1 MISEPVL
8 NELTDIL
15 GPQRCLHRKEDLIT
29 FSYDAHTDES
39 LPDAVL
45 FPGSTA
51 EVSKILQL
59 AGEHGLPVTARGA
72 GTSICGAPI
81 PLAHGLV
88 LSFTKM
94 DSILEVDTR
103 NRYAVVQPGVVNA
116 DLQKAL
122 APEGFFYPPDP
133 ASLSVSTIGGNVAQN
148 AGGPRCLKYG
158 VTSDYILG
166 LEAVL
171 ANGQVLR
178 CGSKNVKDVT
188 GYDLKSLF
196 CGSEGTLGIVTEI
209 TLRVVPLPEAHRTIL
224 AIFSDLENTAN
235 TVADIIGAGILPAA
249 MELMDRVVIN
259 AVEDSA
265 GIGLPREA
273 EGLLLIEVDG
283 IDEAVEKEM
292 ERIVSKA
299 RANGAVE
306 VQEARTQTDRNQL
319 WTARRSAYGVFA
331 RLAPNCIVED
341 ATVPVSNVPAMIRGM
356 REIFDRYQLQV
367 GILAHAGD
375 GNMHPL
381 ISTDLRNQEEFHRV
395 EQAIR
400 EVFEL
405 AIQLQGTLTGE
416 HGIGTAKLDF
426 LPLMQDKTMQAV
438 NAAIKKKLD
447 PKGILN
453 PGKFVS

>member
-1 MISEPVL
+1 MISDTIL
-8 NELTDIL
+8 NILTSIL

-45 FPGSTA
+45 FPTTTH
-51 EVSKILQL
+51 EVSQILAL
-59 AGEHGLPVTARGA
+59 ADEHNIPVTARGA

-81 PLAHGLV
+81 PLHHGLV

-94 DSILEVDTR
+94 DSILEVDTK
-103 NRYAVVQPGVVNA
+103 NRYAVVQPGVANA

-122 APEGFFYPPDP
+122 ALEGFFYPPDP

-158 VTSDYILG
+158 VTNDYILG
-166 LEAVL
+166 LEVVL
-171 ANGQVLR
+171 ANGRGLR

-188 GYDLKSLF
+188 GYNLKSLF

-209 TLRVVPLPEAHRTIL
+209 TVRVVPLPEAHRTIL
-224 AIFSDLENTAN
+224 AIFNDLENTAN
-235 TVADIIGAGILPAA
+235 TVSDIIGSGILPAA
-249 MELMDRVVIN
+249 MELMDKVVIN

-292 ERIVSKA
+292 ERIVAKA
-299 RANGAVE
+299 KTNGAVE
-306 VQEARTQTDRNQL
+306 VQEARTQAESDQL

-331 RLAPNCIVED
+331 RLAPHCIVED

-356 REIFDRYQLQV
+356 REIFDRHQLKV

-381 ISTDLRNQEEFHRV
+381 ISTDQRNQDEQKRV
-395 EQAIR
+395 DKAIR

-405 AIQLQGTLTGE
+405 AVRLQGTLTGE

-426 LPLMQDKTMQAV
+426 LPLVQDETIKSV
-438 NAAIKKKLD
+438 NAAIKKGLD

-453 PGKFVS
+453 PGKFA